1 MKSARG
7 GGGATLGT
15 AGGASLL
22 PPLNLLSGLQPES
35 WNFWF
40 TCGFLKSLQGLVVRG
55 VHHQMGVPAACV
67 QGGTSQGETP
77 FPPLVTV
84 LTPDVGFPAPASL
97 PVSEDPAGVA
107 QLSSRLT
114 PSPQCRCRP
123 LSQKTA
129 PPIPPE
135 ASTSGGSPAPHT
147 SVQFGYE
154 WASHHSLLRSGS
166 VLEQLTELR
175 GRLTVLRVS

>member
-22 PPLNLLSGLQPES
+22 PPLNLLFGLQPES

-55 VHHQMGVPAACV
+55 AHHQMGVPAVCV
-67 QGGTSQGETP
+67 QGGTSQGEAL

-97 PVSEDPAGVA
+97 PVSEDPAGGHTA
-107 QLSSRLT
+107 QLTSDTVSPVSVQTLVPKDCSPPFPQRPARVEGPRLPTLLSNLATNGLPTT
-114 PSPQCRCRP
+114 PSSGLALCWNSSQNSGAGL
-123 LSQKTA
+123 LS
-129 PPIPPE
+129 
-135 ASTSGGSPAPHT
+135 
-147 SVQFGYE
+147 
-154 WASHHSLLRSGS
+154 
-166 VLEQLTELR
+166 
-175 GRLTVLRVS
+175 